1 MEPTVSSILH
11 VTNPCKGQLIILF
24 VQLDAYFLFVK
35 QIEHAGRWNL
45 EKQGVYNPLSGLTNN
60 QSEGFNSILK
70 RMQSWK
76 EIPIDTALLSL
87 YHLQVYYRNEWQRRL
102 AGINSSETAVSVVI
116 DILFVRIG

>member
-1 MEPTVSSILH
+1 M
-11 VTNPCKGQLIILF
+11 
-24 VQLDAYFLFVK
+24 
-35 QIEHAGRWNL
+35 
-45 EKQGVYNPLSGLTNN
+45 EKQGVYNPLSGVTNN

-87 YHLQVYYRNEWQRRL
+87 YHLQVYYRNEWQRGL
-102 AGINSSETAVSVVI
+102 AGINTSEIAVPVVI